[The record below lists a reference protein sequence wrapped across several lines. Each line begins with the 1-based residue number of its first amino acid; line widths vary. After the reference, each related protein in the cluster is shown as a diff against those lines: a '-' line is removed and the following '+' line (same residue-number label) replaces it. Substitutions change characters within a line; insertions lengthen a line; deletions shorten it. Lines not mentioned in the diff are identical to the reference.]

1 MAFSVTRQNH
11 TLFLM
16 VFMVPDAYVK
26 NLLAPV
32 PVSATPVGFSTLR
45 MEPCWMAMGQAAG
58 VAAAI
63 CIEDGVEAASIDIS
77 KLQTE
82 LLDQGAIL
90 FYDDAVVQAKSRE
103 DRKRIQMSTLLSAK
117 KLKLNG
123 SAKHNSFESSA

>member
-1 MAFSVTRQNH
+1 
-11 TLFLM
+11 
-16 VFMVPDAYVK
+16 MVPDAHVR

-32 PVSATPVGFSTLR
+32 PVSATHLGFSTLR

-63 CIEDGVEAASIDIS
+63 CIEDGVDAASIDIW

-90 FYDDAVVQAKSRE
+90 FYDDAVVHANSRE
-103 DRKRIQMSTLLSAK
+103 NWKRIQMSTLLSAK

-123 SAKHNSFESSA
+123 PAKQNSFGSFA